1 MDNSQR
7 DDANALRYVAVIT
20 SLLVLGLLCFSA
32 RIWTRVYPSYWLSA
46 SDYVNMS
53 AVALLIVTFSLF
65 VASVQEGFGRRIQYL
80 KYESIVSILRLLFFV
95 RLIGTCGSTLARVSI
110 ALQLLPLS
118 TSATWKAALWVAVA
132 FEVAGFTA
140 LALYSFFAQP
150 ISENWDGSGP
160 KGQKAVSYA
169 FVGVSLV
176 GDLWCSTIPLFLIWD
191 LNRSILE
198 RYLLSLLMALGL
210 CAAAAA
216 MNVLVHLKGLQNN
229 PDALRDT
236 LQVYSWCVIEHAVL
250 IVSSCAPL
258 LKSLIGRALHR
269 LGLPTFRNI
278 PRELDSYHSNRAPR
292 KPRWHI
298 TWMWRK
304 RQDNPSRCQENIATI
319 RDSGKGSKTPPSYT
333 ADSSTSDV
341 DQIGAA
347 SSIQIENL
355 EQSDRLA

>member
-1 MDNSQR
+1 M
-7 DDANALRYVAVIT
+7 
-20 SLLVLGLLCFSA
+20 
-32 RIWTRVYPSYWLSA
+32 
-46 SDYVNMS
+46 
-53 AVALLIVTFSLF
+53 
-65 VASVQEGFGRRIQYL
+65 
-80 KYESIVSILRLLFFV
+80 

-169 FVGVSLV
+169 FVGKFAKNREILLSGQTLTLAGVSLV